1 MTGEEPETGSE
12 RFLVT
17 LTRARWHSLYPEW
30 QLQLLPWQ
38 GQASQLS
45 QGGAA
50 RLTARGLGS
59 GPAPL
64 PAFPAA
70 CASFLMRPQPYS
82 LHAGGSELSTGFPT
96 VGNMVTGRESTTGER
111 LKGKGQS
118 QGRGGQSVGRQGAP
132 RSLLPKLNSIYSF
145 TVPGISLFFFMQPNC
160 RSST

>member
-1 MTGEEPETGSE
+1 MTDEEPGSE

-17 LTRARWHSLYPEW
+17 LTRGRWTAFILNGNCSYFPGKDKPLIT
-30 QLQLLPWQ
+30 
-38 GQASQLS
+38 A

-59 GPAPL
+59 GPAQL

-82 LHAGGSELSTGFPT
+82 LHAGGSEPSTGFPT
-96 VGNMVTGRESTTGER
+96 VGNMVTGQESTTGER

>member
-1 MTGEEPETGSE
+1 MTDEEPGSE

-17 LTRARWHSLYPEW
+17 LTRGRWTAFILNGNCSYFPGKDKPLIT
-30 QLQLLPWQ
+30 
-38 GQASQLS
+38 A

-59 GPAPL
+59 GPAQL

-82 LHAGGSELSTGFPT
+82 LHAGGSEPSTSFPT

-118 QGRGGQSVGRQGAP
+118 QDCGGQSVGSQQAP
-132 RSLLPKLNSIYSF
+132 RSLLPKLNSAYCPWNFSF
-145 TVPGISLFFFMQPNC
+145 LFHAAQL
-160 RSST
+160 

>member
-59 GPAPL
+59 GPAQL

-82 LHAGGSELSTGFPT
+82 LHAGGSGPSTGFST

-111 LKGKGQS
+111 LKGGGGKPGPWWTECGQA
-118 QGRGGQSVGRQGAP
+118 GGTKVSAP
-132 RSLLPKLNSIYSF
+132 QTELCLL
-145 TVPGISLFFFMQPNC
+145 TVPGISLFFFMQLNY